1 MQAAKVSRGIRFT
14 PKSSARAAFTLV
26 EALVATS
33 ITAVAGSALLLGLS
47 SALNT
52 TNFAVEQ
59 TIAEGMAQQLMD
71 EIAGKRYAAAV
82 NAPYETTLGP
92 SATEDAGAGRERFND
107 LDDFNGFVSLPAAD
121 PWGKQ
126 LGTDSGTGSQRPAVL
141 QSPNYF
147 DRWRQEVSVYY
158 VREDDLTKQ
167 STVPTNYRAV
177 EVRILISE
185 PSGSLRPITTL
196 RRVFAYVPST

>member
-1 MQAAKVSRGIRFT
+1 MQDAKAIRGVRST
-14 PKSSARAAFTLV
+14 RNSAARAAFTLV

-33 ITAVAGSALLLGLS
+33 ITAIAGSALLLGMS

-71 EIAGKRYAAAV
+71 EIASKRYAAAV

-92 SATEDAGAGRERFND
+92 SATEKAGAGRERFND
-107 LDDFNGFVSLPAAD
+107 LDDFNGFFSMPAAD
-121 PWGKQ
+121 PWGQK
-126 LGTDSGTGSQRPAVL
+126 LGTDSGTGAQRPAAF

-147 DRWRQEVSVYY
+147 DRWRQEIAVYY

-167 STVPTNYRAV
+167 SAVPTNYRAV
-177 EVRILISE
+177 EVRIQ
-185 PSGSLRPITTL
+185 RAF
-196 RRVFAYVPST
+196 R